1 MQSTLKVTSLV
12 KPLGYGPVMLAHYFQ
27 GEEEEEDLQDMLE
40 RLTLC
45 GHDLKVLSVDIVF
58 SETLGNLGG
67 QEVFSKFRAAI
78 AARILVAR
86 VPAPMR
92 VVVNGGPQI
101 LRTEEH
107 LKGLLSLQYRE
118 IGQVMTDNLLL

>member
-1 MQSTLKVTSLV
+1 M
-12 KPLGYGPVMLAHYFQ
+12 H
-27 GEEEEEDLQDMLE
+27 
-40 RLTLC
+40 
-45 GHDLKVLSVDIVF
+45 
-58 SETLGNLGG
+58 
-67 QEVFSKFRAAI
+67 
-78 AARILVAR
+78 
-86 VPAPMR
+86 

>member
-86 VPAPMR
+86 VPAPM
-92 VVVNGGPQI
+92 QI
-101 LRTEEH
+101 LVQGKNACGGQWRPADT
-107 LKGLLSLQYRE
+107 SYR
-118 IGQVMTDNLLL
+118 GAP